1 MKVTNWRRKLAASLV
16 AGGLLAPCAVKGA
29 NLDTNL
35 VANPGFEDVDVATTC
50 CYLSAAVKI
59 NSWTSGTIPG
69 FAYNYGLGFDDG
81 GPLAGGG
88 TYFFGPASGT
98 NGDADVDYFRV
109 LNPGKVSQD
118 LSVSTGATGTLIA
131 SGNAAVVLSGLFTS
145 YNGQN
150 DRFGTMQVDFLNAG
164 GTSLG
169 STLITSAL
177 DPNPWHKER
186 KAAVIPV
193 GTATLRASLYGNNFN
208 AYIDNVDVR
217 VLNAADAAIFGDL
230 NSDGNVNSLDWV
242 ILRTNQETDLSGLT
256 VAQSYLRGDLNGDL
270 ANDQADFIAFKTAF
284 EDFNGGAGSF
294 AAMLGGVPEPST
306 IVLIFAAGLFV
317 FPTRHRATNRE

>member
-1 MKVTNWRRKLAASLV
+1 
-16 AGGLLAPCAVKGA
+16 
-29 NLDTNL
+29 
-35 VANPGFEDVDVATTC
+35 
-50 CYLSAAVKI
+50 
-59 NSWTSGTIPG
+59 
-69 FAYNYGLGFDDG
+69 
-81 GPLAGGG
+81 
-88 TYFFGPASGT
+88 
-98 NGDADVDYFRV
+98 
-109 LNPGKVSQD
+109 VSQN
-118 LSVSTGATGTLIA
+118 LAVSTGATGTLIA
-131 SGNAAVVLSGLFTS
+131 SGNAAVVLSGFFTS

-150 DRFGTMQVDFLNAG
+150 DRFGTMQVNFLNAG

-217 VLNAADAAIFGDL
+217 VLNAVDAAIFGDL

-256 VAQSYLRGDLNGDL
+256 VEQSYRRGDLNGDL
-270 ANDQADFIAFKTAF
+270 ANNQADFIAFKTAF

-317 FPTRHRATNRE
+317 FPARHRATNRE

>member
-1 MKVTNWRRKLAASLV
+1 MRVEA
-16 AGGLLAPCAVKGA
+16 A

-35 VANPGFEDVDVATTC
+35 VANPGFEFVDDATTC

-59 NSWTSGTIPG
+59 DSWTSGTKPG

-81 GPLAGGG
+81 GPLSGGG
-88 TYFFGPASGT
+88 TYFFGPATGT
-98 NGDADVDYFRV
+98 DGEQDVDYFPV
-109 LNPGKVSQD
+109 LNPGEVSQD
-118 LSVSTGATGTLIA
+118 LDVSGGTTLNETGPLIA
-131 SGNAAVVLSGLFTS
+131 SGQAAVVLSGFFTS

-193 GTATLRASLYGNNFN
+193 GTATLRASLFGTFFN

-217 VLNAADAAIFGDL
+217 VVNAADAAIFGDL
-230 NSDGNVNSLDWV
+230 NSDGTINSQDWM

-256 VAQSYLRGDLNGDL
+256 VEQSYFRGDLNADL
-270 ANDQADFIAFKTAF
+270 ANNQLDFIAFKTLF
-284 EDFNGGAGSF
+284 EEFNGGAGSF
-294 AAMLGGVPEPST
+294 SALLGGVPEPST

-317 FPTRHRATNRE
+317 LPVRRRATNRESS